1 MLGQVGL
8 LGVALPAV
16 GADVGF
22 KMLRLL
28 MLGDMLKKGGFV
40 METFVA
46 GVALVGFICLVAPGV
61 GLQVGQLRERFSAT
75 CNIFILKSLVSSNII
90 MFENIKNLQF

>member
-16 GADVGF
+16 GADVG
-22 KMLRLL
+22 LE
-28 MLGDMLKKGGFV
+28 MLGLLVFRNMVQEGRFV
-40 METFVA
+40 VETFVA

-61 GLQVGQLRERFSAT
+61 GLQVGQLRERLRAT
-75 CNIFILKSLVSSNII
+75 CNNFTLNPNSQTQQCV
-90 MFENIKNLQF
+90 